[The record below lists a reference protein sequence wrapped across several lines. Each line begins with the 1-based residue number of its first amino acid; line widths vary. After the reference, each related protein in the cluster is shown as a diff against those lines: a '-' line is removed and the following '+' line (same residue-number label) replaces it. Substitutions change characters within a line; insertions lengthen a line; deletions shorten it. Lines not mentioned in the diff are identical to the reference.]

1 MRQWLMADSL
11 SVMWMPVM
19 DASGDAHHSATLVV
33 K

>member
-1 MRQWLMADSL
+1 MRQWLMADSM

-19 DASGDAHHSATLVV
+19 VALGEAHHSAALVV